1 VEGQSIATTV
11 EKMARYFQSYGI
23 RTKGHPL
30 AWHTQSPQWLMEKSN
45 AEVLDLLIG
54 RIEREMGQFKS
65 LVGMWDVINE
75 MVIMPVFDKYDNAIT
90 RLCNH
95 YGRVELAKILFDT
108 ARAADP
114 TAQLLINDFNT
125 TEEYA
130 QLVAELLDA
139 GVQIDAIGIQS
150 HQHQGYWG
158 DEKLARV
165 LERFSRFDLPLHFSE
180 NTFISGQ
187 LMPPEIVDL
196 NDHQVDAW
204 PTTEEGEE
212 RQARDVER
220 FYTHLFAHP
229 KVEVITTWAFQDN
242 AWLKAPAGM
251 VRVDNSTKPAYWVLD
266 DLINKQW
273 KTNEQ
278 LITDENGVVEFKG
291 FKGAYA
297 VELNGKLH
305 EVDSKTAVVTIQEM

>member
-1 VEGQSIATTV
+1 
-11 EKMARYFQSYGI
+11 
-23 RTKGHPL
+23 
-30 AWHTQSPQWLMEKSN
+30 MEKSN

-229 KVEVITTWAFQDN
+229 KVEVIEHPIRRFSGVINPYHPRWSLQ
-242 AWLKAPAGM
+242 PG
-251 VRVDNSTKPAYWVLD
+251 VVLELPSGD
-266 DLINKQW
+266 DLYLRMSKKVRIKAFHITGLSLFTLFGCWPNVDVMIVEV
-273 KTNEQ
+273 NNLGGHQ
-278 LITDENGVVEFKG
+278 LP
-291 FKGAYA
+291 
-297 VELNGKLH
+297 
-305 EVDSKTAVVTIQEM
+305 